1 MAMISSTEGKGA
13 KTCMGLAL
21 KRHELGYGILLE
33 NLQAASEQPSDKL
46 KLQRQQRRKSKIG
59 RHGHVN
65 VFITLIIFT
74 KTSTSIMPY

>member
-13 KTCMGLAL
+13 KTHMGLAL

-33 NLQAASEQPSDKL
+33 NLKATSEQPSDKL
-46 KLQRQQRRKSKIG
+46 KLQSQQRRKSKTG
-59 RHGHVN
+59 SRGHVN

-74 KTSTSIMPY
+74 KTFTCIMPY